1 MHWAQVNRAFSR
13 VLTLALAVLVAV
25 LTLALPARAET
36 APIAVQLQR
45 ITPLIPGD
53 GDTLRISGTAINTT
67 TRELTDVQVRLR
79 ISRAPIANLNDEQGA
94 NQILDST
101 RASVAQS
108 LEPRAQRPFAL
119 AVPFSS
125 LPLAGDGVYALGVD
139 LVGRNSNGGNETVL
153 GSTETLITW
162 FPKPDRVTPISLVW
176 LWPLIQWPARDV
188 NGVLLDS
195 NTPDAISPGG
205 RLDTLLQVG
214 AKYPRLVSWILD
226 PALLQTVADMTNG
239 YEVRKS
245 GELFIGSRVT
255 EAQTWLD
262 TLRTTLADARAAGVA
277 DGPLPARVLP
287 YADVDAVAVTRA
299 GMDADVVRSVTQAE
313 PIAAD
318 ILGEPT
324 RGVVS
329 WAPFGRLDG
338 IADDVLVAAGTDAFI
353 LGGYAYTTAEG
364 QPARGKVDVVT
375 KTGSVPGVLIEPR
388 LMNTLSLPQASA
400 DQALEVR
407 QRFLA
412 QTALLAQQLPKEGQ
426 RSVVAGPRNL
436 MWSGSADT
444 LTDLL
449 RATLRAPWLD
459 GQTLTTLLE
468 AAPTTSDGP
477 SSGLNRAN
485 YGKKARAAELP
496 ANYLAR
502 IERIN
507 TELAAFTA
515 IVDNPVGISDAYSSA
530 ILRAQSATWRTD
542 TNTGDALV
550 RSIGQQLREQIN
562 LVRVLST
569 GTVTLSGDTG
579 KVPVTIANDL
589 DRAITVGVTL
599 VGTPSARL
607 SADAVTDISIEP
619 GKKTSVEIQAR
630 VIGGRELPVRV
641 QLLTPEGSNYGTP
654 ATITVVSTA
663 YARAASWVVAAAFGA
678 ILIFVVI
685 GVIRRIT
692 KARAST
698 GSAPPSETV

>member
-1 MHWAQVNRAFSR
+1 MHWAQVSRAFTR
-13 VLTLALAVLVAV
+13 VFLLALALVLSLLTVAV
-25 LTLALPARAET
+25 PVRAEST
-36 APIAVQLQR
+36 TIAVQLQR
-45 ITPLIPGD
+45 ITPLIPD
-53 GDTLRISGTAINTT
+53 GGATLRISGTAINTT

-94 NQILDST
+94 DQILDST
-101 RASVAQS
+101 RAVVAQS
-108 LEPRAQRPFAL
+108 VEPRGQRPFAI

-125 LPLAGDGVYALGVD
+125 LPLAGDGVYALGIDV
-139 LVGRNSNGGNETVL
+139 VGKGLPNAAETVL
-153 GSTETLITW
+153 GSTETFITW
-162 FPKPDRVTPISLVW
+162 FPEPDRVTPISLVW
-176 LWPLIQWPARDV
+176 LWPLTQWPAREVD
-188 NGVLLDS
+188 GVLLDS

-239 YEVRKS
+239 YEVRRN
-245 GELFIGSRVT
+245 GELLIGGRVD
-255 EAQTWLD
+255 EATRWLG
-262 TLRTTLADARAAGVA
+262 TLRATLVDARDVAATE
-277 DGPLPARVLP
+277 GPLPARVLP

-313 PIAAD
+313 PLAAGL
-318 ILGEPT
+318 LGEPT

-329 WAPFGRLDG
+329 WAPFGRLNQT
-338 IADDVLVAAGTDAFI
+338 ADAVLAAAGTDAFI
-353 LGGYAYTTAEG
+353 LGGYSYTTDEG
-364 QPARGKVDVVT
+364 QPARGKVAVVT
-375 KTGSVPGVLIEPR
+375 PTGSVPGVLIEPR

-412 QTALLAQQLPKEGQ
+412 QTALLAQQLPEEGE
-426 RSVVAGPRNL
+426 RTVVAGPRDV

-444 LTDLL
+444 LTNLL

-468 AAPTTSDGP
+468 AEPATSSAPV
-477 SSGLNRAN
+477 SSLNRAG

-507 TELAAFTA
+507 TDLAAFTS
-515 IVDNPVGISDAYSSA
+515 IVDNPAGISDSYSAA
-530 ILRAQSATWRTD
+530 IMRAQSATWRSD
-542 TNTGDALV
+542 IDTGDALV
-550 RSIGQQLREQIN
+550 RSIGQQLHEQIG

-599 VGTPSARL
+599 VGTPAARL
-607 SADAVTDISIEP
+607 SADAVTEIAIEP

-641 QLLTPEGSNYGTP
+641 QLLTPEGADFGTP
-654 ATITVVSTA
+654 AGITVVSTA

-692 KARAST
+692 TARAST
-698 GSAPPSETV
+698 ASPPPSDTV

>member
-1 MHWAQVNRAFSR
+1 MHWAQVSRAFTR
-13 VLTLALAVLVAV
+13 VFILALTVVLSL
-25 LTLALPARAET
+25 LTVTVPARAEST
-36 APIAVQLQR
+36 PVSVQLQR
-45 ITPLIPGD
+45 ITPLIPSG

-67 TRELTDVQVRLR
+67 TRELSDVQVRLR

-101 RASVAQS
+101 RASVTQS
-108 LEPRAQRPFAL
+108 LEPRAQRPFAI
-119 AVPFSS
+119 AVPLSS
-125 LPLAGDGVYALGVD
+125 LPLAGDGVYALGIDV
-139 LVGRNSNGGNETVL
+139 VGNGSPNSRETVL
-153 GSTETLITW
+153 GSTETFITW
-162 FPKPDRVTPISLVW
+162 FPEPDRVTPISLVW
-176 LWPLIQWPARDV
+176 LWPLTQWPAREV

-226 PALLQTVADMTNG
+226 PALLQTVDDMTNG
-239 YEVRKS
+239 YEVRRS
-245 GELFIGSRVT
+245 GELLIGSRVD
-255 EAQTWLD
+255 EAKKWLD
-262 TLRTTLADARAAGVA
+262 TLRTTLMDARAVGAA

-313 PIAAD
+313 PLAAD

-338 IADDVLVAAGTDAFI
+338 TTDDVLAAAGTDAFI
-353 LGGYAYTTAEG
+353 LGGYAYTTEEG

-375 KTGSVPGVLIEPR
+375 PTGSVPGVLIEPR

-412 QTALLAQQLPKEGQ
+412 QTALLAQQLPEEGQ
-426 RSVVAGPRNL
+426 RTVVAGPRDI
-436 MWSGSADT
+436 MWSGSVDT

-468 AAPTTSDGP
+468 ADPTA
-477 SSGLNRAN
+477 SSGTASALNRAN

-507 TELAAFTA
+507 TELAAFTS
-515 IVDNPVGISDAYSSA
+515 IVDNPVGISDSYSAA

-550 RSIGQQLREQIN
+550 RSIGQQLREQIS

-599 VGTPSARL
+599 VGTPAARL
-607 SADAVTDISIEP
+607 SADAVTEIAIEP

-641 QLLTPEGSNYGTP
+641 QLLTPEGADFGTP

-698 GSAPPSETV
+698 ASPPPSDTV